1 MLLRF
6 ETAVV
11 YVPKLT
17 MNGAQTRVTALITA
31 YVQSASRGTAL
42 LDDEVDS
49 TSGPSS
55 GTAPVG
61 DEVNSSAE
69 PSCEHRKEGK
79 R

>member
-1 MLLRF
+1 MLLLF
-6 ETAVV
+6 ETAVF

-31 YVQSASRGTAL
+31 FTQSASRGTAL
-42 LDDEVDS
+42 LDNEVDS
-49 TSGPSS
+49 SSRPSS
-55 GTAPVG
+55 GIAPVG

-69 PSCEHRKEGK
+69 TSCEHRKEGK